1 MPRSVKVVK
10 LNEPQP
16 EIKQEEKPQEIQEE
30 REEIEQVVEASQEQQ
45 EPDETKDDDL
55 NSEDLDHL
63 VKEYTKQQKLKKQ
76 KSEPKSEC
84 QHCGKSMSS
93 KSLKYTHQKNCKS
106 DPKNRPPSPTP
117 PLAPPPPSL
126 QPLSTPEPN
135 LRPKPKSRPPRKT
148 IVKQK
153 MVEQEEVPYEIQTSD
168 VPDVKE
174 PLTTSYI
181 KLMELQRSAKV
192 QQTKQRMKNLA
203 SQAF

>member
-1 MPRSVKVVK
+1 
-10 LNEPQP
+10 
-16 EIKQEEKPQEIQEE
+16 
-30 REEIEQVVEASQEQQ
+30 
-45 EPDETKDDDL
+45 
-55 NSEDLDHL
+55 

-76 KSEPKSEC
+76 QSEPKTEC
-84 QHCGKSMSS
+84 QHCKKSMSS
-93 KSLKYTHQKNCKS
+93 KSLKYTHQKNCKM

-117 PLAPPPPSL
+117 PPPPPPPSL

-153 MVEQEEVPYEIQTSD
+153 MVEQEEVPYEIQKPD
-168 VPDVKE
+168 DHDVKE
-174 PLTTSYI
+174 PLTTNYI

>member
-1 MPRSVKVVK
+1 MPKSVKVVK

-16 EIKQEEKPQEIQEE
+16 EIKQEEEPQEIQEE
-30 REEIEQVVEASQEQQ
+30 RKEIEQVVEVIQEQ
-45 EPDETKDDDL
+45 DETKDDDL

-76 KSEPKSEC
+76 QSEPKSEC

-93 KSLKYTHQKNCKS
+93 KSLKYTHQKNCKM
-106 DPKNRPPSPTP
+106 DPKNRPPSPT
-117 PLAPPPPSL
+117 PPPSL

-148 IVKQK
+148 IIKQK
-153 MVEQEEVPYEIQTSD
+153 MVEQEEVPYEIQKTD
-168 VPDVKE
+168 DHDVKE